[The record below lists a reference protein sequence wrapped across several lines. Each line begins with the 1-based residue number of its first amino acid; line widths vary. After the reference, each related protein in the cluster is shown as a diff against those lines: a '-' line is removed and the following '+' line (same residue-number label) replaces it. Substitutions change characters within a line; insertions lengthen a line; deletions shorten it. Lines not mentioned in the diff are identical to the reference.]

1 MAYCAIQISH
11 HPQKVTGDS
20 KTSVI
25 RASGGKIMTY
35 VDFSITAQHNEHR
48 RWDGNG
54 KRYGNGHWAVY
65 MNSNERRMLVGL
77 AYNEKNRI
85 VHRLVPP

>member
-48 RWDGNG
+48 RWGWQRETVWERALG
-54 KRYGNGHWAVY
+54 GLYEFKREANARGFGVQREEQNC
-65 MNSNERRMLVGL
+65 
-77 AYNEKNRI
+77 
-85 VHRLVPP
+85 P